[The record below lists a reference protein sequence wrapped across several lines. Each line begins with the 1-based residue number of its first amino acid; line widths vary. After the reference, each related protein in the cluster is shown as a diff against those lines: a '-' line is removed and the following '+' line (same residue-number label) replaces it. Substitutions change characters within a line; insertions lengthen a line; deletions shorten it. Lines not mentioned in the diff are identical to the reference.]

1 MPALARVLVECQGA
15 QVGTRHLVLLH
26 LRLVELHARLVVVL
40 SATGPHSVAFA
51 VAVAHLTSAADGPP
65 KFCLVARNIQFNLAP
80 AYIAACI
87 TVQATANLVEEAT
100 ALFCLQLGCWTAG
113 VVLETAAHSLA
124 TPPLV
129 QISAGTVVAPPARRP
144 MSVARRRGQ
153 AATGDATAM
162 VVICRRG
169 RVTTA
174 IATAPTTGVAPALF
188 LLMVMAGDATP
199 TTGVALGLGIRGDV
213 APTTGIDLGLGMVMA
228 GEAAPTTGVAPSF
241 RMAGDATATATTV
254 VVGPHTAAEAALV
267 TSTPPATAPTLI
279 VMGTAVAHPAAYIP
293 RAVDRNPG
301 PEILRLVTAT
311 VVAVAAAVAPQAVA
325 AVWWDLL
332 PVKFLTPL
340 LT

>member
-1 MPALARVLVECQGA
+1 M
-15 QVGTRHLVLLH
+15 
-26 LRLVELHARLVVVL
+26 
-40 SATGPHSVAFA
+40 
-51 VAVAHLTSAADGPP
+51 
-65 KFCLVARNIQFNLAP
+65 
-80 AYIAACI
+80 AACT

-100 ALFCLQLGCWTAG
+100 ALFRLQLGCWTAG

-124 TPPLV
+124 NPFLV
-129 QISAGTVVAPPARRP
+129 QISAGTVVAPSAGRP

-153 AATGDATAM
+153 AATGDTTAM
-162 VVICRRG
+162 VVIYRRG

-188 LLMVMAGDATP
+188 LLMAMAGDATP
-199 TTGVALGLGIRGDV
+199 TTGVTLGLGIRGDV
-213 APTTGIDLGLGMVMA
+213 APTTGVAPALLMVATGEAAPTTGIDLGLGMVMA

-267 TSTPPATAPTLI
+267 TSTPPATAPTLF